1 MHPIFLFLHL
11 AGVVIWVGGMFF
23 AWVCLRPV
31 AAAQLQPPVRLSL
44 WAAVFARF
52 FPWVWGA
59 VAAIISSGLATLL
72 FVGMKHAPLH
82 WHLMLLLGLV
92 MIAIFVF
99 VYLDPYQ
106 KLKTAVAVQDWPV
119 GGAAL
124 GRIRHLIGVNL
135 ILGFVTIA
143 VASLGRLVA

>member
-11 AGVVIWVGGMFF
+11 VGVVIWVGGMFF

-31 AAAQLQPPVRLSL
+31 AAAQLQPPARLSL

-59 VAAIISSGLATLL
+59 VASIISSGLATLL
-72 FVGMKHAPLH
+72 SVGMKHAPLH
-82 WHLMLLLGLV
+82 WHLMLLLGLA
-92 MIAIFVF
+92 MSTIFVF
-99 VYLDPYQ
+99 VFLDPYQ
-106 KLKTAVAVQDWPV
+106 KLKTAVATQDWPV

-124 GRIRHLIGVNL
+124 GRIRQLIGVNL
-135 ILGFVTIA
+135 TLGLVTIA
-143 VASLGRLVA
+143 VASLGRLF